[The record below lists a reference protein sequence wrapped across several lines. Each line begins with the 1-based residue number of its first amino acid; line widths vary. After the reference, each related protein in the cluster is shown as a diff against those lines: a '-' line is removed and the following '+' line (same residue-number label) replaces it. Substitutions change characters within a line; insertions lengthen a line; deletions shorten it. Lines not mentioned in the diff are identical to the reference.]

1 MFSSAT
7 SEKSSDFHHSSLLVT
22 VIQAIF
28 FFIFHLS
35 VFFIFSTV
43 RKFCFH
49 FTPQQLIWPF
59 SAPVV
64 CCLGYKAL
72 PYGIIVLYS
81 FPSMQ
86 RRASVPWEEDGGSIL
101 HISNYRFPL
110 PSLGIYEF
118 SSKTP
123 LMQLSTQINT
133 TIEGFALT
141 ETYLICSLMSATCS
155 LGLLSLLL
163 VCWQSGSNCLCKV
176 DLLQCE
182 IAVSLLLIS
191 VTPSGERHKH
201 YCTPP

>member
-1 MFSSAT
+1 MRICTKTADAAVFSSAT
-7 SEKSSDFHHSSLLVT
+7 SEKSSDSHHSSLLVT
-22 VIQAIF
+22 AIQAIMF
-28 FFIFHLS
+28 FLFFIWAHFL
-35 VFFIFSTV
+35 FSSV

-72 PYGIIVLYS
+72 QYGIIVLYS

-86 RRASVPWEEDGGSIL
+86 GRASVPWEEDADSII
-101 HISNYRFPL
+101 HISNYRFPH

-118 SSKTP
+118 SSETP
-123 LMQLSTQINT
+123 LMQLSTRINT

-163 VCWQSGSNCLCKV
+163 ICWQSGSNYLCKV
-176 DLLQCE
+176 DL
-182 IAVSLLLIS
+182 I
-191 VTPSGERHKH
+191 
-201 YCTPP
+201 

>member
-1 MFSSAT
+1 MHICTKTADAAVFTSAT

-22 VIQAIF
+22 VIQAIIC
-28 FFIFHLS
+28 FIFHLS
-35 VFFIFSTV
+35 ARFLFSTV

-72 PYGIIVLYS
+72 QYGIIVLYS

-86 RRASVPWEEDGGSIL
+86 RRASVPWEEDAGSIL
-101 HISNYRFPL
+101 HISNYRFHL

-118 SSKTP
+118 SLKTP
-123 LMQLSTQINT
+123 LMQLSTRINT

-141 ETYLICSLMSATCS
+141 ETS
-155 LGLLSLLL
+155 
-163 VCWQSGSNCLCKV
+163 
-176 DLLQCE
+176 DLLINVCHLFPWPTFTP
-182 IAVSLLLIS
+182 AYLLTKWI
-191 VTPSGERHKH
+191 
-201 YCTPP
+201 